1 MVPVLPF
8 IPSNSR
14 TPVVS
19 SSILT
24 GQVDNTL
31 MLKTRI
37 SSLMIAHLFHLKP
50 KLKWYVSNAYIF
62 LFNLMFDTFF
72 YHITHTMYRAIYFLS
87 ELPYDTLYA

>member
-1 MVPVLPF
+1 
-8 IPSNSR
+8 
-14 TPVVS
+14 
-19 SSILT
+19 
-24 GQVDNTL
+24 
-31 MLKTRI
+31 
-37 SSLMIAHLFHLKP
+37 MIAHLFHLKP